1 MGRDTAGRRCAWPV
15 SEMGAASWRLALTLA
30 RRELR
35 GGLQG
40 FRIFLAC
47 LVLGV
52 AAIAAVQSL
61 SAGIL
66 DGLRRD
72 GRAILGG
79 DVALRQLYQPVPD
92 PVMEVLRDSG
102 PVSTSAEMRAMVRS
116 ADESHSALVELK
128 AVDGAY
134 PLAGSMMLDGGE
146 RLHPAL
152 TQRDG
157 YWGAVAEQGLM
168 DRLGAKVGDT
178 LRLGETEVQVR
189 AVIAREP
196 DRASGGGFTLGPRL
210 MISLAAL
217 PDTRLHQPGSL
228 IWWGATVRLPDG
240 TDVKAWQAAL
250 TERFPGAPWRMRD
263 VSNAAPQIQTFI
275 ERMNTFLTLVGLT
288 SLLVGGVGVG
298 NAVRAHLDARGGTI
312 ATLKCLGAPGAL
324 VFRVYLLQIMIL
336 AGLGVAGGLMVG
348 AAAPPLL
355 GGLLEGL
362 LPVSL
367 HVGVYPGA
375 LAAAVVFGFLTALAF
390 SLWPLGRA
398 REVPAGALFR
408 DAIAPAGGRPRAVY
422 LVLLGLAGLGLAGMA
437 VLTAHEPRFALW
449 FVAGAVAA
457 LAVFRLAAWAVVRGA
472 AALGRPRSP
481 GLRLALANLHR
492 PGNPTGAVVM
502 SLGLGLTVLVII
514 ALIQGNFSR
523 RVQETI
529 PDGAPSFFF
538 VDIQPDQFAPFKD
551 TVLAVPG
558 TTAFEAVPSLRGR
571 IETINGQP
579 AEQALKNKE
588 GEWLLR
594 GDRGLTYAAEPPAHG
609 SIIQGQWWAR
619 DYRGA
624 PLVSIHTSVAEAF
637 GVGLGDRIG
646 VNVLGRLVEAEV
658 ASVRAADFAS
668 LTINFALVFSPGL
681 LDGAPQTWIATVRAP
696 VESEQQVQRAVLQRF
711 PNITAVRI
719 KDALD
724 TVGAMLGHIGMA
736 VRVIAAITLL
746 AGTLVLA
753 GAVAA
758 GHRRRTYDAV
768 VLKVLG
774 ATRGDVVRAFLLEY
788 GLLGLITAVIASV
801 IGTLAA
807 WAVLVWVM
815 RWDWAFL
822 PSAVGTTAAVA
833 TAITLAL
840 GFYGTWRALGQPAA
854 PLLRN
859 E

>member
-1 MGRDTAGRRCAWPV
+1 MGP
-15 SEMGAASWRLALTLA
+15 ASWRLALTLA
-30 RRELR
+30 QRELR

-66 DGLRRD
+66 DGLRAD
-72 GRAILGG
+72 GRSILGG
-79 DVALRQLYQPVPD
+79 DVSVRQLYDPPPE
-92 PVMEVLRDSG
+92 PVMEVLRESG
-102 PVSTSAEMRAMVRS
+102 AVSTSAEMRAMARS
-116 ADESHSALVELK
+116 ADESRSTLVELK

-134 PLAGSMMLDGGE
+134 PLAGSMALEGALEGGGALDE
-146 RLHPAL
+146 AL

-157 YWGAVAEQGLM
+157 YWGAVAEAGLM
-168 DRLGAKVGDT
+168 DRLGLRVGDT
-178 LRLGETEVQVR
+178 LRVGETEVQVR
-189 AVIAREP
+189 GVIAREP
-196 DRASGGGFTLGPRL
+196 DRASSGGFTLGPRL

-228 IWWGATVRLPDG
+228 IWWTARVLLPAG
-240 TDVKAWQAAL
+240 TDAKAWKAAL
-250 TERFPGAPWRMRD
+250 TGRFPDAPWRVRD
-263 VSNAAPQIQTFI
+263 VTNAAPQIENFI

-288 SLLVGGVGVG
+288 ALLVGGVGVG

-324 VFRVYLLQIMIL
+324 VFRIYLLQIMIL
-336 AGLGVAGGLMVG
+336 AGVGVAGGLMVG

-375 LAAAVVFGFLTALAF
+375 LVSAVAFGLLTALAF

-408 DAIAPAGGRPRAVY
+408 DTVTPAGGRPRAVY
-422 LVLLGLAGLGLAGMA
+422 LALLGVTGVLLAGLA
-437 VLTAHEPRFALW
+437 VLTAHETRFALW
-449 FVAGAVAA
+449 FVAGALAS

-472 AALGRPRSP
+472 AAVGRPRSP

-492 PGNPTGAVVM
+492 PGNPTGAVVL

-523 RVQETI
+523 RIQETI
-529 PDGAPSFFF
+529 PEGAPSFFF
-538 VDIQPDQFAPFKD
+538 VDIQPEQFAPFKD
-551 TVLAVPG
+551 AVLSVPG
-558 TTAFEAVPSLRGR
+558 TSAFEAVPSLRGR
-571 IETINGQP
+571 IETVNGQP
-579 AEQALKNKE
+579 AERMLKNRE

-594 GDRGLTYAAEPPAHG
+594 GDRGLTYSAVPPVHG
-609 SIIQGQWWAR
+609 TIIQGTWWPA

-624 PLVSIHTSVAEAF
+624 PLVSIHTAVAEAF

-646 VNVLGRLVEAEV
+646 INVLGRSMEAEV
-658 ASVRAADFAS
+658 TSVRAADFAS
-668 LTINFALVFSPGL
+668 LSINFAMVFSPGML
-681 LDGAPQTWIATVRAP
+681 EGAPQTWIATVRAP
-696 VESEQQVQRAVLQRF
+696 TDVEPQVQRAVLQRF

-724 TVGAMLGHIGMA
+724 TVGSMLGHIGTA
-736 VRVIAAITLL
+736 VRAIAAITLL

-788 GLLGLITAVIASV
+788 GLLGVVTAAIASV
-801 IGTLAA
+801 IGTIAA
-807 WAVLVWVM
+807 WAVLVWIM
-815 RWDWAFL
+815 RWEWAFL
-822 PSAVGTTAAVA
+822 PSAVGWTAILS
-833 TAITLAL
+833 TGITLAL